1 MKHCIKLHIMED
13 IFTQSWQKVGVLPE
27 SVNSPHTVTY
37 DDDVWIMSTKSVYV
51 IGGVTNE
58 IRFVGNTSYGV
69 HQPAVLL
76 FNHRIYLFGGRNSA
90 YDAHNSWQFYN
101 LLDATDYPSNYP
113 SDVPSKFPSDVP
125 SKYPSDVPSK
135 FPSVFP
141 SKFPSVFPS
150 KFPSVV
156 PSKHPSDYPSATP
169 ITSGSPAN
177 TTNIPTL
184 NAIYLSIGPTL
195 SVVSTLGLSST
206 FDATDDAIS
215 SNNKE
220 DTLPNVWTWAAII
233 VSSVT
238 VMVML
243 IGFIVYIIRKWK
255 EKMVQQI
262 TRQVREKV
270 IIEFDIGITEPQSGI
285 MEHDEDDN
293 DHGQEDKREDRTTT
307 GKVLNVELMMQG
319 SGRLPRGKSSLRIK
333 RKTMTT
339 LKEWHMQWKEI

>member
-1 MKHCIKLHIMED
+1 
-13 IFTQSWQKVGVLPE
+13 
-27 SVNSPHTVTY
+27 
-37 DDDVWIMSTKSVYV
+37 MSTKSVYV
-51 IGGVTNE
+51 IDGVTNE

-125 SKYPSDVPSK
+125 SKYPSDVPSE

-169 ITSGSPAN
+169 ITSGSPPAN

-184 NAIYLSIGPTL
+184 NAIYLSIGPPL
-195 SVVSTLGLSST
+195 SVVSTL
-206 FDATDDAIS
+206 
-215 SNNKE
+215 E
-220 DTLPNVWTWAAII
+220 DSLPNVWTWAAII

-243 IGFIVYIIRKWK
+243 IGFIVYIYYSQMERKDGA
-255 EKMVQQI
+255 
-262 TRQVREKV
+262 TNN
-270 IIEFDIGITEPQSGI
+270 TTS
-285 MEHDEDDN
+285 
-293 DHGQEDKREDRTTT
+293 KRESNH
-307 GKVLNVELMMQG
+307 G
-319 SGRLPRGKSSLRIK
+319 I
-333 RKTMTT
+333 
-339 LKEWHMQWKEI
+339 